1 MFLNGK
7 QLTSSYFLIEFINSR
22 CFFSS
27 SSWATFCSLSWSFCC
42 VTDSSSLSH
51 AFSWQSL
58 FTWAFNFCFS
68 ASTVLR
74 WLHNAIMTWQN
85 ISIMTKL
92 TILYSLDINISVNI
106 RVFHHSTKPLC
117 SKDPTFKIL
126 EKWKLHSSFF
136 WKSKAQGCSQ
146 WKSSIQ
152 THPICMPMS
161 LTQTLW

>member
-1 MFLNGK
+1 MFLNSK

-92 TILYSLDINISVNI
+92 TILYSLGINISVNSS
-106 RVFHHSTKPLC
+106 VFHHSTNPYVLRIPHLKYLKNESCILHC
-117 SKDPTFKIL
+117 SKN
-126 EKWKLHSSFF
+126 
-136 WKSKAQGCSQ
+136 
-146 WKSSIQ
+146 
-152 THPICMPMS
+152 
-161 LTQTLW
+161 

>member
-1 MFLNGK
+1 MFLNSK

-92 TILYSLDINISVNI
+92 TILYSLGILALTAGSFTTVPNPYALRIPHLKYLKNESCI
-106 RVFHHSTKPLC
+106 LHC
-117 SKDPTFKIL
+117 SKN
-126 EKWKLHSSFF
+126 
-136 WKSKAQGCSQ
+136 
-146 WKSSIQ
+146 
-152 THPICMPMS
+152 
-161 LTQTLW
+161 

>member
-1 MFLNGK
+1 MESPQMLLKSK

-68 ASTVLR
+68 ASTVPR

-85 ISIMTKL
+85 ISIITKL
-92 TILYSLDINISVNI
+92 TILYLLGINIYKLLTAGSFTTVPKPI
-106 RVFHHSTKPLC
+106 GTKN
-117 SKDPTFKIL
+117 PTFKIL
-126 EKWKLHSSFF
+126 EKQNYILHSS
-136 WKSKAQGCSQ
+136 KN
-146 WKSSIQ
+146 
-152 THPICMPMS
+152 
-161 LTQTLW
+161 